1 MVALMLAVALA
12 SPTAPW
18 AVVPS
23 KKALCRAVCRAV
35 PGPPGPTGPMGD
47 RGLPGPPGPVGPVG
61 PVGPAGAVGPTGPV
75 GERGAPGPVGATG
88 ATGPTGSTGPTGTLG
103 GLVRK
108 QVSTGVLVRPLGGV
122 VITLALDCD
131 PGFAIVAGGTTN
143 TMANAP
149 DISRLH
155 LLASGPTASGWQADA
170 VVVQQFTIGGTLEV
184 VLTILCAA
192 TE

>member
-1 MVALMLAVALA
+1 MVALVLAVAFA

-18 AVVPS
+18 AVVRS
-23 KKALCRAVCRAV
+23 KKALCRSVCQAVAGPPGPMGR
-35 PGPPGPTGPMGD
+35 PGPPGPMGD
-47 RGLPGPPGPVGPVG
+47 MGLPGPPGPVGPVG
-61 PVGPAGAVGPTGPV
+61 AVGPMGPL

-88 ATGPTGSTGPTGTLG
+88 APGPAGSLG

-108 QVSTGVLVRPLGGV
+108 SISTGVLVRPLGGV

>member
-1 MVALMLAVALA
+1 MLALMLAVALA

-35 PGPPGPTGPMGD
+35 PGSPGPTGPMGD

-61 PVGPAGAVGPTGPV
+61 PVGAVGPMGPL
-75 GERGAPGPVGATG
+75 GEPGSPGAVGATG
-88 ATGPTGSTGPTGTLG
+88 ATGTTGATGPAEPLG

-108 QVSTGVLVRPLGGV
+108 SISTGVLVRPLGGV

-131 PGFAIVAGGTTN
+131 PGFQIIAGGTTN

-155 LLASGPTASGWQADA
+155 LLASGPTASGWQANA